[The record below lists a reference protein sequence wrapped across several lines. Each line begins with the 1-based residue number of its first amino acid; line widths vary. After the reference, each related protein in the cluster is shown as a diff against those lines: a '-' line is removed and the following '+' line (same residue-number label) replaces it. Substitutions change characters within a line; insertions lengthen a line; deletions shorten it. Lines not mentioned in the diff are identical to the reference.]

1 MTQAAICSLESF
13 APEELNL
20 SVAPV
25 LSFFTTS
32 FAQCTK
38 YAKQLT
44 LLQPQGVNHFGEVLN
59 IPLNKNDMIGRVY
72 VLYTIPGIRHHKERV
87 EKYEESDTY
96 KFCDYSDSSSDH
108 HDRRGKHGKHDS
120 SSSSSSSSSTLEMPK
135 DRPFV
140 MWNDAIAHVITESIS
155 LQVAGVSVNTH
166 SGEYLEAMDQYHTK
180 PGAPT
185 DETVGRYKNDG
196 RLWAASRRPQT
207 RVVRL
212 RFHFCENIGK
222 ALPVFAI
229 RKSSVR
235 LQLKMRCLEECY
247 FSSDGTVPHL
257 INIDAQVRPSDI
269 KVDVAANVYHLTKAE
284 RAQIY
289 GEDHAQL
296 MHQVQEMTIPLKNE
310 LRSANLPIAVKLD
323 YKHPVTELFWVIQKD
338 DHLAT
343 KDWFNYAGNDNEDPL
358 EKVKLTIGGKDLFP
372 LWKGKWFRTIE
383 PLECHTNIPKKHI
396 YSLAF
401 AICPEDETFHSGY
414 LNFTAVEDV
423 HLHIVLQRGLG
434 NVWFKCWA
442 KTLNLFR
449 VKNGEV
455 GVGWL

>member
-13 APEELNL
+13 APEEMNL

-44 LLQPQGVNHFGEVLN
+44 LLQVYGTVSFGETLN

-72 VLYTIPGIRHHKERV
+72 IVYTIPGIRHWREPV
-87 EKYEESDTY
+87 EKYEDSDTY
-96 KFCDYSDSSSDH
+96 KFCDYS
-108 HDRRGKHGKHDS
+108 S
-120 SSSSSSSSSTLEMPK
+120 SSSSSSSSSKHKKRHSSSSSTTSSTSSSEDIPK
-135 DRPFV
+135 DNYV
-140 MWNDAIAHVITESIS
+140 YWNDSIAHVITESVC
-155 LQVAGVSVNTH
+155 LQVAGVPVNTH
-166 SGEYLEAMDQYHTK
+166 SGEYLDAMDQYTTK

-185 DETVGRYKNDG
+185 DENVGRYKREQD
-196 RLWAASRRPQT
+196 LWRASRRPQQ

-229 RKSSVR
+229 RKSTVR
-235 LQLKMRCLEECY
+235 VQLKLRPLEECY
-247 FSSDGTVPHL
+247 FSCDGTVPHL
-257 INIDAQVRPSDI
+257 INVDAQLRPADI
-269 KVDVAANVYHLTKAE
+269 KVEVAANVYHLTKAE

-296 MHQVQEMTIPLKNE
+296 MHQVQEMVVPLKNE
-310 LRSANLPIAVKLD
+310 PRTANLPIGVKLEF
-323 YKHPVTELFWVIQKD
+323 KHPVTELFWVIQD
-338 DHLAT
+338 DSHLGQ
-343 KDWFNYAGNDNEDPL
+343 KDWYNYSGVNREDPL
-358 EKVKLTIGGKDLFP
+358 EKVKISIGGKDLFP

-383 PLECHTNIPKKHI
+383 PMECHTNIPKKHI
-396 YSLAF
+396 YSLSF
-401 AICPEDETFHSGY
+401 AVCPEDETFHSGY
-414 LNFTAVEDV
+414 INFTAVDDV
-423 HLHIVLQRGLG
+423 VLHLVLQRGLG
-434 NVWFKCWA
+434 HVWFKAWA

-455 GVGWL
+455 GLGWI